1 MSKGKR
7 FDTSAV
13 DDDRPTFQATLRTL
27 FLVLPLLLAQTPA
40 AQAQVSVGIGIEV
53 PGVSIGI
60 NLPTFPDLQRVPGYP
75 VYYAADAG
83 GNYFYYDG
91 LYWVFQGND
100 WYASSW
106 YNGPWRRVMPLY
118 VPAYVLRVPVHYY
131 RQPPPYFRPWRADA
145 PPRWD
150 QHWGHEWQ
158 QRRPGWN
165 QWDRHAAPAPAPLPT
180 YQRRYPQSRYP
191 QEQDRQQKIR
201 AENFDYKPREPVSR
215 QAYQWPDR
223 SPPHQQGRPG
233 QWAEPRPA
241 SAEPPKARPSPQPR
255 PPAHAQHPSREQDRP
270 RVAQPSHEPP
280 PKAAPQ
286 YRGDP
291 QGRADPSNPK
301 RKRRLTTLGPAVRRS
316 NSSSDRRSGLSHGPR
331 RRKRPGATECTAIAT
346 DAGPIASR
354 TVIARTAPRGRAAGP
369 RPPSGSCSGA
379 RPTTGQRLSRDAGLN
394 PTARR
399 RQRRRWP
406 PQCRRSAR

>member
-75 VYYAADAG
+75 VYYAADAV

-91 LYWVFQGND
+91 LYWVFQGDD

-241 SAEPPKARPSPQPR
+241 SAEPPKAQPSPQPR
-255 PPAHAQHPSREQDRP
+255 PQAQAQHPSREQDRP
-270 RVAQPSHEPP
+270 RVAQPSH
-280 PKAAPQ
+280 
-286 YRGDP
+286 
-291 QGRADPSNPK
+291 
-301 RKRRLTTLGPAVRRS
+301 
-316 NSSSDRRSGLSHGPR
+316 
-331 RRKRPGATECTAIAT
+331 
-346 DAGPIASR
+346 
-354 TVIARTAPRGRAAGP
+354 APRPQAAAQDRGT
-369 RPPSGSCSGA
+369 S
-379 RPTTGQRLSRDAGLN
+379 
-394 PTARR
+394 
-399 RQRRRWP
+399 QRRR
-406 PQCRRSAR
+406 